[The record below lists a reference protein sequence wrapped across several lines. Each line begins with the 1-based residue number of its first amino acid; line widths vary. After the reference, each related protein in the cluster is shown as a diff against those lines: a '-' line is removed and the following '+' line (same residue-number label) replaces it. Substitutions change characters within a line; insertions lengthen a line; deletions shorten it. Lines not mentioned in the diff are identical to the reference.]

1 MKHEQLI
8 AVPSRERR
16 QVVEQISP
24 QDDLKPMCNPLV
36 VLVPSANRLKVS
48 LPDDLPASLADGVVL
63 CHLINHIRKG
73 MIPSIHIPSAG
84 VVRLDKNYF
93 IIYCRFSN

>member
-1 MKHEQLI
+1 MFSCFLSSQGIE
-8 AVPSRERR
+8 S
-16 QVVEQISP
+16 
-24 QDDLKPMCNPLV
+24 
-36 VLVPSANRLKVS
+36 RLKVS

-84 VVRLDKNYF
+84 VVRIDKNHVINRRLSKLVY
-93 IIYCRFSN
+93 

>member
-1 MKHEQLI
+1 MRHPCLAQNIVLNNL
-8 AVPSRERR
+8 VF
-16 QVVEQISP
+16 VVFLSSQGIES
-24 QDDLKPMCNPLV
+24 
-36 VLVPSANRLKVS
+36 RLKVA

-84 VVRLDKNYF
+84 VVRVDQNHVTNKKVHYF
-93 IIYCRFSN
+93 A